1 MADDAVLTTDLRAV
15 GYDEDFSLWSR
26 DQARLLE
33 ERRYDALDLENLVE
47 EVASLGRNDRRELKS
62 RMEVLLMH
70 LLKWKFQPEQLAL
83 SRKSWRQ
90 TISEQR
96 SQIRLVLEDSPSL
109 QRSLRDSDWTRSVW
123 NVAVVKAADETD
135 LELAKFPEEPIW
147 SVDQIL
153 AWSFY
158 PE

>member
-1 MADDAVLTTDLRAV
+1 MDDAGLAPNSRRT
-15 GYDEDFSLWSR
+15 GYDEDFSLWAQ

-33 ERRYDALDLENLVE
+33 ERRYDTLDWENLVE

-62 RMEVLLMH
+62 RLEVLLMH

-90 TISEQR
+90 TIAEQR

-109 QRSLRDSDWTRSVW
+109 HRWLRDPDWTRSVW
-123 NVAVVKAADETD
+123 TMAVVKAADETD

-147 SVDQIL
+147 RLDQIL
-153 AWSFY
+153 EWSFY
-158 PE
+158 PD